1 MIPAD
6 LTLSGGVTHPR
17 RNKTQGTSTAT
28 SRSVSR
34 PLHPRSRRAP
44 RRRPRSF
51 LPVWPPS
58 HRMVGVETGI
68 LPPELLNLIVHRFHK
83 SDKRQYFFSCFF
95 FLDLFWIWICYRRTC
110 FQAAGWDLSVF
121 AGVVTIF
128 HPSSQRRSV
137 RYNHNHHDH
146 REHHNHCEYHNHYH
160 HHNFNWRWMEWRYPL
175 AIKHS
180 SEKSSIL

>member
-95 FLDLFWIWICYRRTC
+95 FPRLVLDLDLLSQNMFPGGRMGFVSFRWSGDHLPS
-110 FQAAGWDLSVF
+110 QLPAA
-121 AGVVTIF
+121 
-128 HPSSQRRSV
+128 QRKV
-137 RYNHNHHDH
+137 Q
-146 REHHNHCEYHNHYH
+146 
-160 HHNFNWRWMEWRYPL
+160 PQPP
-175 AIKHS
+175 
-180 SEKSSIL
+180 